1 MAKQILLIYYEIV
14 KFTCMKITYNLFL
27 YFKHFS
33 CFRARF
39 VLLVLREVERGGSRY
54 KLPATGPRL
63 RGICSS
69 YELYKHCFTNTKDSI
84 DVELENLSS
93 LLHNMKTVINN
104 LQSTLNECKLVP
116 ENLEVLADF
125 TTIRQ

>member
-39 VLLVLREVERGGSRY
+39 VLLVLREVERGGGAGTNYRRPGPDY
-54 KLPATGPRL
+54 VAYVPAMNY
-63 RGICSS
+63 IS
-69 YELYKHCFTNTKDSI
+69 
-84 DVELENLSS
+84 
-93 LLHNMKTVINN
+93 TV
-104 LQSTLNECKLVP
+104 LQTRRTPSM
-116 ENLEVLADF
+116 
-125 TTIRQ
+125 